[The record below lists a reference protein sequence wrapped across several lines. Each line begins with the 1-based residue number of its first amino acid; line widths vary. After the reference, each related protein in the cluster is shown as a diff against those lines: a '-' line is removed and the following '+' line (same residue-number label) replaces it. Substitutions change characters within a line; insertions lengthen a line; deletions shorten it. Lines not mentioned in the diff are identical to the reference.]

1 MEHGEISEIGQKNLT
16 CVDESASFLRI
27 CLILF

>member
-16 CVDESASFLRI
+16 FFDESASFLRI